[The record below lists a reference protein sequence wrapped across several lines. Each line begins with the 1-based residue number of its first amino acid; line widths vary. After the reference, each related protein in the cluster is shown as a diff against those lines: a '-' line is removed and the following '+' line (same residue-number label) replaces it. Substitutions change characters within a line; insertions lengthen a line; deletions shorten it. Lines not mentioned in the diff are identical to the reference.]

1 MWSLELDKVVNN
13 QRWSVIMIL
22 GIKWKDHKVLG
33 NLSLDFRKSDG
44 TPYNTIVIAGENG
57 TGKTSILNSIYS
69 IIKGKPLLNI
79 EKIWYYSNGVEFEAE
94 PDASYNIATG
104 FYKRT
109 NRLTGQSTSF
119 TISEN
124 SHNERLENDPDEM
137 RRNGCVYSS
146 ARSGFKTSEVKSSST
161 SQLDSN
167 KIGEDEDFDYTQ
179 IKQLLVD
186 VHVQDTQDWYELSN
200 DCASDSNPINFIA
213 FKKQSRMSRFSKA
226 FDNFFDSSLK
236 FKDIDNNNPKEKTIR
251 FIKDNKLI
259 GIDELSTGEKQIVY
273 RGAYCLRNSR
283 AVENGVVLVDEPELS
298 MHPKWQQKIMEYY
311 RGLFKSESGQSVQM
325 IFATH
330 SQYVISSA
338 FDDRENV
345 KIIILHNQNGQIV
358 ANDVDE
364 VVLPRNQASEVNYL
378 AFGICSEDYFLSLYN
393 MVQEISKSHGY
404 NNDLVGCDQ
413 FIKNQEDFDSGLER
427 NDRYK
432 RSEYYTLPTYI
443 RNTISHPDS
452 DRHFSSDDL
461 ELSIRYLRQICLKYN
476 Q

>member
-1 MWSLELDKVVNN
+1 
-13 QRWSVIMIL
+13 MIL

-33 NLSLDFRKSDG
+33 NLLLDFRKSDG

-57 TGKTSILNSIYS
+57 TGKTSVLNSIYS
-69 IIKGKPLLNI
+69 IMKGKPLLNI
-79 EKIWYYSNGVEFEAE
+79 EKVWYYSNGVEFEAE
-94 PDASYNIATG
+94 PDKAYNIEMG

-119 TISEN
+119 TISEK

-137 RRNGCVYSS
+137 RRNGCIYSS
-146 ARSGFKTSEVKSSST
+146 ARSGFKTSEVRSSST
-161 SQLDSN
+161 SQLDSDKN
-167 KIGEDEDFDYTQ
+167 GEDEDFDYTH

-186 VHVQDTQDWYELSN
+186 VHVQDTQDWYELSD
-200 DCASDSNPINFIA
+200 DCVSDSNPINFNE

-226 FDNFFDSSLK
+226 FDYFFDSSLK
-236 FKDIDNNNPKEKTIR
+236 FKDIDNNDPKEKKIR
-251 FIKDNKLI
+251 FIKDDKLI

-283 AVENGVVLVDEPELS
+283 AVENGVVLIDEPELS
-298 MHPKWQQKIMEYY
+298 MHPKWQQKIMDYY
-311 RGLFKSESGQSVQM
+311 RGLFKNEYGQSVQM

-358 ANDVDE
+358 AKDVDE

-393 MVQEISKSHGY
+393 MVQVISKSRGY
-404 NNDLVGCDQ
+404 NDDIVGCDQ
-413 FIKNQEDFDSGLER
+413 FIKNREDFDSRLER
-427 NDRYK
+427 NDRHNK
-432 RSEYYTLPTYI
+432 SEYFTLPTYV
-443 RNTISHPDS
+443 RNTISHPGS
-452 DRHFSSDDL
+452 GRHFSSDDL
-461 ELSIRYLRQICLKYN
+461 ELSIHYLRQICLKCN
-476 Q
+476 HGINDSFTN

>member
-1 MWSLELDKVVNN
+1 
-13 QRWSVIMIL
+13 MIL

-33 NLSLDFRKSDG
+33 NLSLDFGKSDG

-57 TGKTSILNSIYS
+57 TGKTSVLNSIYS
-69 IIKGKPLLNI
+69 IMKGKPFICL
-79 EKIWYYSNGVEFEAE
+79 EKIWYSSNGVKFEVE
-94 PDASYNIATG
+94 PDPIHGESLGY
-104 FYKRT
+104 YKRT
-109 NRLTGQSTSF
+109 NLLTGESKYF
-119 TISEN
+119 PISELTR
-124 SHNERLENDPDEM
+124 NESLESDPDEM
-137 RRNGCVYSS
+137 RRNGCIYSS

-161 SQLDSN
+161 SQLDSD
-167 KIGEDEDFDYTQ
+167 KSGEDEDFDYTQ

-200 DCASDSNPINFIA
+200 DCASDSNPINFNE
-213 FKKQSRMSRFSKA
+213 FKKQSRMSRFSKT
-226 FDNFFDSSLK
+226 FDYFFDSSLK
-236 FKDIDNNNPKEKTIR
+236 FKDIDNNDPKEKKIR
-251 FIKDNKLI
+251 FIKDDKLI

-283 AVENGVVLVDEPELS
+283 AVENGVVLIDEPELS
-298 MHPKWQQKIMEYY
+298 MHPKWQQKIMDYY
-311 RGLFKSESGQSVQM
+311 RGLFKNESGQSVQM

-345 KIIILHNQNGQIV
+345 KIIILHNQNGQII
-358 ANDVDE
+358 AKDVDE
-364 VVLPRNQASEVNYL
+364 VVLLRNQASEVNYL

-393 MVQEISKSHGY
+393 MVQEISKSRGY
-404 NNDLVGCDQ
+404 NDDIVGCDQ
-413 FIKNQEDFDSGLER
+413 FIKNQEDFDSRLER
-427 NDRYK
+427 NNRHK
-432 RSEYYTLPTYI
+432 KSEYFTLPTYV

-452 DRHFSSDDL
+452 DRHFSSEDL

>member
-1 MWSLELDKVVNN
+1 
-13 QRWSVIMIL
+13 MIL

>member
-330 SQYVISSA
+330 SQYLISSA